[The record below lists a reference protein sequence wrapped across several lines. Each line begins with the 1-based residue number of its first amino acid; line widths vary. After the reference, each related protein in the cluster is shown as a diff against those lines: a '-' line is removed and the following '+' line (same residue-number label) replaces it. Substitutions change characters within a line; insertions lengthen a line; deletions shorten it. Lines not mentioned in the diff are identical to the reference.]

1 LRLEL
6 ILGFQLTAEFILN
19 FTLFFIVESILS
31 KTFCI
36 TFSLLFGLI
45 VTGCQVNNEKIQ
57 KQEIAEPVVP
67 SSISPSSVVN
77 RAACKKSYSPIIKDI
92 AKLKVMLMNN
102 GKITSDMTD
111 AEVKIAI
118 NQYIKNKRAAF
129 KKCRK

>member
-45 VTGCQVNNEKIQ
+45 VTSCQVNNEKIQ